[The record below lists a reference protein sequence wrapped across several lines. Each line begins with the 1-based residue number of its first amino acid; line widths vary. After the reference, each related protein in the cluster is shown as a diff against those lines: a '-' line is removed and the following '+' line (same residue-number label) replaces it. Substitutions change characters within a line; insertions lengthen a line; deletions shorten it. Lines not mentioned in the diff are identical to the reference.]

1 MTPVVVAI
9 LAPALAAAV
18 GFLSGRRWSWS
29 AVPIAVAGSGLALA
43 ASVLLGARAVLDS
56 PLDDALRGPRVPTG
70 TIEFG
75 LDLRLDGLAAVVSVA
90 VAAVAFAVQIY
101 SSAYLKGDPRYSSYA
116 AFVSLFTAAMLTVVF
131 ADDLLVLLVGWEVMG
146 VCSYFLIGHHWEQE
160 DARAGAVKAFVV
172 TRLGDIGFLFGIFA
186 LAFAVGTFNI
196 GGVTAAALDG
206 GIPESTATVATLLLL
221 CGVVGKS
228 AQFPLHTW
236 LPDAMAGPTPV
247 SALIHAA
254 TMVTA
259 GVFMVCRLSPM
270 FEQSQTATMVVT
282 FVGAA
287 TAFFAATVG
296 TAQND
301 IKRVIAYST
310 CSQLGYMFFAAG
322 VGAYGAAMFHLFTH
336 AFFKA
341 LLFLGAGSVIHSMHH
356 EQDMRFYGGLRKEI
370 PVTFWVMLI
379 GTLAITGVG
388 ILGIGFA
395 GYHSKDAIL
404 ESAYASGTT
413 HGVIAFWLGAI
424 AALLTSFYSW
434 RLMFLTFWGKPRW
447 GASEHIQHAVHGDA
461 EHPDEEH
468 GDSSQEDILPPE
480 GTGGYH
486 PHESPLNMLVP
497 IGLLALGA
505 VAAGFTFSHYFLE
518 SAEFWNGSIS
528 FNEHLAHSMHEVPI
542 WVKYSAT
549 IVMLIGL
556 AIAYNNYIRNPQDA
570 AGFVKQFGGIHRFVK
585 NKWYFDELY
594 DFLFVRPSL
603 WLGRLFWK
611 GGDEGTI
618 DRFGPHGAAY
628 AVGVG
633 NKITTRLQSGYLYS
647 YALVM
652 LLGLIGAA
660 TWAIWWAQK

>member
-254 TMVTA
+254 
-259 GVFMVCRLSPM
+259 PM
-270 FEQSQTATMVVT
+270 
-282 FVGAA
+282 
-287 TAFFAATVG
+287 
-296 TAQND
+296 
-301 IKRVIAYST
+301 
-310 CSQLGYMFFAAG
+310 
-322 VGAYGAAMFHLFTH
+322 
-336 AFFKA
+336 
-341 LLFLGAGSVIHSMHH
+341 
-356 EQDMRFYGGLRKEI
+356 
-370 PVTFWVMLI
+370 
-379 GTLAITGVG
+379 
-388 ILGIGFA
+388 
-395 GYHSKDAIL
+395 
-404 ESAYASGTT
+404 
-413 HGVIAFWLGAI
+413 
-424 AALLTSFYSW
+424 
-434 RLMFLTFWGKPRW
+434 
-447 GASEHIQHAVHGDA
+447 
-461 EHPDEEH
+461 
-468 GDSSQEDILPPE
+468 
-480 GTGGYH
+480 
-486 PHESPLNMLVP
+486 
-497 IGLLALGA
+497 
-505 VAAGFTFSHYFLE
+505 VAAG
-518 SAEFWNGSIS
+518 I
-528 FNEHLAHSMHEVPI
+528 
-542 WVKYSAT
+542 
-549 IVMLIGL
+549 
-556 AIAYNNYIRNPQDA
+556 
-570 AGFVKQFGGIHRFVK
+570 
-585 NKWYFDELY
+585 
-594 DFLFVRPSL
+594 
-603 WLGRLFWK
+603 
-611 GGDEGTI
+611 
-618 DRFGPHGAAY
+618 
-628 AVGVG
+628 
-633 NKITTRLQSGYLYS
+633 
-647 YALVM
+647 
-652 LLGLIGAA
+652 
-660 TWAIWWAQK
+660 